1 MTQAR
6 SRARVL
12 ASGAAI
18 GVLLAAAYGVGIV
31 VSQPLPSAG
40 HEPGSG
46 IARPDGGQT
55 PTPSP
60 VGPTG
65 TPATPSPAPVEPVE
79 VPSPTPPRIVLR
91 PGDRGV
97 QVRELQHRL
106 FQLEWLPEGTTGVYD
121 AATREAVVGFQERRG
136 LETSGVLDRTSW
148 RRLKALTDTPTHDA
162 MFNVLHPGPAILQ
175 AGDSG
180 DQVRDTQ
187 ARLKQIA
194 WIYGD
199 VTGTYDAG
207 TVEAVRGFQEKRAIP
222 VTGKVDRR
230 TLDRLH
236 AMTVAPSHEELF
248 NIEPPPG
255 ALDPRCRTGRVIC
268 VDKTSRTVRWVVD
281 GKVQLT
287 LDARFGSTLNDT
299 PTREGL
305 FHVYFMNADH
315 HSRLYDTAMPY
326 AMFFSG
332 GQAVHY
338 SADFAAVGYNGAS
351 HGCVNIRDYEG
362 VQWLFSQ
369 VRVGDAV
376 VVYWS

>member
-1 MTQAR
+1 MAQAR
-6 SRARVL
+6 SRARVF
-12 ASGAAI
+12 AISAALS
-18 GVLLAAAYGVGIV
+18 VLVAATAYGVGV
-31 VSQPLPSAG
+31 AVSHASPSAG
-40 HEPGSG
+40 PQLGPR
-46 IARPDGGQT
+46 IDRPAEYPADDPSASDAPT
-55 PTPSP
+55 PTPGEP
-60 VGPTG
+60 V
-65 TPATPSPAPVEPVE
+65 ATPDVKPEPPAL
-79 VPSPTPPRIVLR
+79 PTVVLR
-91 PGDRGV
+91 PGDKGE

-106 FQLEWLPEGTTGVYD
+106 YQLEWLPETTTGVFD
-121 AATREAVVGFQERRG
+121 AATKEAVKGFQARRH
-136 LETSGVLDRTSW
+136 LDSTGVLDRVSW
-148 RRLKALTDTPTHDA
+148 RRLKALTETPTHDA
-162 MFNVLHPGPAILQ
+162 MFNVLQPGPAILQ

-180 DQVRDTQ
+180 DHVRDTQ

-199 VTGTYDAG
+199 VTGTYDSG
-207 TVEAVRGFQEKRAIP
+207 TVEAVRGFQAKREIP
-222 VTGKVDRR
+222 VTGKVDQR

-236 AMTVAPSHEELF
+236 AMTVAPTHEELF
-248 NIEPPPG
+248 NIAPKPG
-255 ALDPRCRTGRVIC
+255 ALDPRCRTGRVMC
-268 VDKTSRTVRWVVD
+268 VDKTSRTLRWVVD

-287 LDARFGSTLNDT
+287 MEARFGSTVNNT

-315 HSRLYDTAMPY
+315 VSRLYDSAMPY

-338 SADFAAVGYNGAS
+338 SSDFAAVGYNGAS
-351 HGCVNIRDYEG
+351 HGCVNIKDYDG